1 MRTVVHCSQWVP
13 GPSVTKIAPVPD
25 RLVFGAAGH
34 LPVVVVDLREERLA
48 GGFEAAKVVLAEP
61 VVVLVEVREVLDLGQ
76 LNDPT

>member
-1 MRTVVHCSQWVP
+1 M
-13 GPSVTKIAPVPD
+13 
-25 RLVFGAAGH
+25 VFGAAGH